1 MLLGRKQRSKILNL
15 LGGFMILA
23 GVLLLGI
30 FTLIAFGYL
39 EPSVL
44 IEQKQLIV
52 FASIMVVVGVF
63 DSVVGA
69 IVSRW

>member
-1 MLLGRKQRSKILNL
+1 
-15 LGGFMILA
+15 MILV

-30 FTLIAFGYL
+30 FALIAFGYL

-44 IEQKQLIV
+44 IEQKQLLV
-52 FASIMVVVGVF
+52 FASIMIVVGVF

>member
-1 MLLGRKQRSKILNL
+1 
-15 LGGFMILA
+15 MILA

-52 FASIMVVVGVF
+52 FAIIMVVVGIF